1 MEPTDL
7 TIEILKDIRAEM
19 RSTRQELSA
28 TREELSAT
36 REELSER
43 IDGTNK
49 RLDVFAEGQLRL
61 RTEVIEIISAVQQLT
76 SVLREDRQLRRQVDD
91 HERRL
96 GSLEHRT
103 G

>member
-19 RSTRQELSA
+19 RS

-49 RLDVFAEGQLRL
+49 RLDLFAEGQLRL
-61 RTEVIEIISAVQQLT
+61 RTEVIEIVSAVQQLT
-76 SVLREDRQLRRQVDD
+76 SVLREDK
-91 HERRL
+91 H
-96 GSLEHRT
+96 S
-103 G
+103 